1 MEPEYIEREAAMRA
15 ARHAWGEGL
24 EPSQYIEIIPA
35 ADVAPVVH
43 GHFVHDGPR
52 FAGGVDW
59 WHCSSCGKLA
69 AGVETR
75 FNYCPRCG
83 ARMDGGACNQ
93 ECKYNTPDRGCIAK
107 TIGARCDLE
116 NAAGKRGGGEAG

>member
-93 ECKYNTPDRGCIAK
+93 ECKYNTPNRGCIAK

>member
-24 EPSQYIEIIPA
+24 EPSQYIEIIPT

>member
-1 MEPEYIEREAAMRA
+1 MAEYIKREAAKRA
-15 ARHAWGEGL
+15 VDEAVELSASEYDMICDYLDRIL
-24 EPSQYIEIIPA
+24 A

-43 GHFVHDGPR
+43 GHFVHDGTR

-83 ARMDGGACNQ
+83 ARMDGGA
-93 ECKYNTPDRGCIAK
+93 E
-107 TIGARCDLE
+107 
-116 NAAGKRGGGEAG
+116 